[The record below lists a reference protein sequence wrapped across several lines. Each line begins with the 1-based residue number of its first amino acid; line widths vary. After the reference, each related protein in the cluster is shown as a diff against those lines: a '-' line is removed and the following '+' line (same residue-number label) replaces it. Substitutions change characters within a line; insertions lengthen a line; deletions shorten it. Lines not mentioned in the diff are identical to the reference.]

1 MEIQPLVEQIAN
13 SEDPVLAFS
22 KIAANLDETW
32 KATLAREVN
41 KQIFSRE
48 LETAPLNKNIE
59 FDVVS
64 VPGLDK
70 VASENDG
77 IELEKKASY
86 SDNYF
91 EKIAAEKRKK
101 ITPDMFSFKEEE
113 VTYKD
118 SSSYYQEDPL
128 FKEAMAIEERKNAE
142 AQIAQRAE
150 LQKQAE
156 EATKF
161 LAIQEK
167 DNLHKEIAK
176 EINSEEELKTF
187 VKMALEQD
195 MEDTAK
201 KVMEYYK
208 PDLEYFRKTASASLT
223 LAKRNDFIE
232 KLAAIEELDKI
243 ALNPVQK
250 KVTNLILSIPGVVVH
265 GAGRSVSGLL
275 RVPNAVGRVAKT
287 AIKHPIATT
296 AIGGGLYASS
306 TFDKNQINTLRGMQ

>member
-70 VASENDG
+70 VASENNG

-86 SDNYF
+86 SNNYF

-187 VKMALEQD
+187 VKMALEKD
-195 MEDTAK
+195 MEETAK

-232 KLAAIEELDKI
+232 KLAQIEELEKI
-243 ALNPVQK
+243 ALNPLQK
-250 KVTNLILSIPGVVVH
+250 KVTDIALSIPGAIIH
-265 GAGRSVSGLL
+265 TIGRGSTVLL
-275 RVPNAVGRVAKT
+275 RVPKAVGYGVKT
-287 AIKHPIATT
+287 AVKHPLITAAT
-296 AIGGGLYASS
+296 AGGLYASA
-306 TFDKNQINTLRGMQ
+306 TFDKNQTNTLRGLQ